1 METAPITDPL
11 EFAQKALGCREGLT
25 IDREEKQVLSFC
37 EEHDPP
43 CCEEHDPDYWP
54 CIASERLAAQIRE
67 RDEHQQRFY
76 REREQYF
83 ASLFGVA
90 DAGKYRADWDGAVE
104 RWKAEQQSIGEER
117 AMELMRPEYSDA
129 IKMIRIRLDREKEG
143 R

>member
-25 IDREEKQVLSFC
+25 IDREEKQVLSFR
-37 EEHDPP
+37 
-43 CCEEHDPDYWP
+43 EEHDPDYWP

-76 REREQYF
+76 REREQHF

-129 IKMIRIRLDREKEG
+129 IKIIRIRLDREKEG